1 MCYVDL
7 AGRKKQLFFFFVL
20 FFGKTK
26 RFCLCRDP
34 FCNVV
39 RHFKKIIYFTGTPE
53 TVEVAQ
59 RIASLPSVR
68 LPAEVNYWTT
78 KHSNHPLIQPVRV
91 CVCVCVCV
99 SCHSTRAC
107 FFLWPLS
114 SFHCNL
120 VSIMKTAACVSF
132 TELLPPGY
140 DERHRG
146 RSEKN
151 TQLQSTWQP
160 KQHGSLHK
168 KKKTS
173 RSGRLKKSEPF
184 YSTLTRDIC
193 VPVHTWR
200 PWIMS
205 SSLPCGQRG
214 DMSATGKRPTN
225 DTVMKQ

>member
-1 MCYVDL
+1 MWIWQE
-7 AGRKKQLFFFFVL
+7 GRSSCFFFVL
-20 FFGKTK
+20 LFGKTK

-78 KHSNHPLIQPVRV
+78 KHSNHPLIQPVRVCV

-168 KKKTS
+168 KKNKKKQNVSIWPLEEKWTILLDTYS
-173 RSGRLKKSEPF
+173 RYLCSSSYVAALDNELLI
-184 YSTLTRDIC
+184 TLW
-193 VPVHTWR
+193 PTWR
-200 PWIMS
+200 YVS
-205 SSLPCGQRG
+205 DRKK
-214 DMSATGKRPTN
+214 TH
-225 DTVMKQ
+225 